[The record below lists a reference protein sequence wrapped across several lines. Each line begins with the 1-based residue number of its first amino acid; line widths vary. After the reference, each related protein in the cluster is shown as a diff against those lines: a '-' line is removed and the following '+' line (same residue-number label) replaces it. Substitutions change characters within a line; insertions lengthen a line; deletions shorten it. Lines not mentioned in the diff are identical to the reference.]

1 MEVLV
6 KSFYLITHNIR
17 CYPGQNHLVQH
28 NKLYFNKVLRFS
40 FHVNGQTLDCHP
52 HQGILKKAQHIVYV
66 DGRCKLKMRSEWV
79 LSMGVK
85 VEIPSYRVANST
97 ICIHMIAHMY
107 VWLHNKQHLI
117 TTVFVKYNGTRL
129 RWSILTYPHN
139 F

>member
-17 CYPGQNHLVQH
+17 CYPGQNHLVRH

-52 HQGILKKAQHIVYV
+52 HQGILKKAQHPS
-66 DGRCKLKMRSEWV
+66 SEWV

-85 VEIPSYRVANST
+85 VEIPSYRIANST

>member
-52 HQGILKKAQHIVYV
+52 HQGILKKAQHPS
-66 DGRCKLKMRSEWV
+66 SEWV
-79 LSMGVK
+79 LSMVVK
-85 VEIPSYRVANST
+85 VEISSYRIANST

>member
-1 MEVLV
+1 MEVPV
-6 KSFYLITHNIR
+6 KSFYLITHNIG

-52 HQGILKKAQHIVYV
+52 HQGILKKAQHPS
-66 DGRCKLKMRSEWV
+66 SE
-79 LSMGVK
+79 LSIGVK
-85 VEIPSYRVANST
+85 VEITSYRIANST

-117 TTVFVKYNGTRL
+117 TTVFFKYNGTRL